1 MKYYDSFMATAKTP
15 VELWKE
21 HTQQFLNENFINSSN
36 YLTVGREIG
45 FGTLEFECISAR
57 VMSVLDSKVGDKI
70 NDDFKTIFFD
80 DLQYKPPLGARF
92 SFDNNIWIVYSTDN
106 YNNLNSACYIRR
118 CNNTINSLDEKGNVH
133 QEPCVVDLKPTRSGF
148 VEDLSMW
155 TPNSRQIIMY
165 QENDWTKHLDVN
177 SRIMFSNKVYR
188 IGVSLDFNR
197 TETFNKDSVNFVT
210 AYLDNDLLNEYDNL
224 ELQIADYNP
233 PTTTGESTQ
242 PTEEE
247 LFKLSPNDFVVPVG
261 STQEYQL
268 LGYYALDRVD
278 VKISP
283 LSNQYVDV
291 NYDNSNH
298 IITIKGKR
306 DWASGGVTITVTDTI
321 SKETRSFFIE
331 IGGLF

>member
-45 FGTLEFECISAR
+45 FGTLEFECVSAR

-80 DLQYKPPLGARF
+80 DLEYKPPLGARF
-92 SFDNNIWIVYSTDN
+92 SFDNNIWIVYSTNN
-106 YNNLNSACYIRR
+106 YNSLNSACYIRR
-118 CNNTINSLDEKGNVH
+118 CNNTINSLDENGNVH

-165 QENDWTKHLDVN
+165 QKNDWTKHLDVN
-177 SRIMFSNKVYR
+177 SRIMFSNKAYR

-197 TETFNKDSVNFVT
+197 TETFNKDSINFVT

-233 PTTTGESTQ
+233 PSQSTGDEVAQ
-242 PTEEE
+242 EE
-247 LFKLSPNDFVVPVG
+247 LFKLTPEDFYVPMG
-261 STQEYQL
+261 EEMDYRL
-268 LGYYALDRVD
+268 LSYYDDEKTVEITPTANKYVEAKYDATTEIIS
-278 VKISP
+278 VKAKK
-283 LSNQYVDV
+283 QW
-291 NYDNSNH
+291 DN
-298 IITIKGKR
+298 
-306 DWASGGVTITVTDTI
+306 GGVQIVVTRTATGE
-321 SKETRSFFIE
+321 KRSFFIE

>member
-36 YLTVGREIG
+36 YLTVGRETG
-45 FGTLEFECISAR
+45 FGTLEFECVSAR

-80 DLQYKPPLGARF
+80 DLEYKPPLGARF

-106 YNNLNSACYIRR
+106 YNSLNSACYIRR
-118 CNNTINSLDEKGNVH
+118 CNNTINSLDENGNVH
-133 QEPCVVDLKPTRSGF
+133 QEPCVIDLKPTRSGF
-148 VEDLSMW
+148 IEDLSMW

-165 QENDWTKHLDVN
+165 QKNDWTKHLDVN

-197 TETFNKDSVNFVT
+197 TETFNKDSINFVT
-210 AYLDNDLLNEYDNL
+210 AYLDNDLLNEFDNL
-224 ELQIADYNP
+224 ELQIEDYNP
-233 PTTTGESTQ
+233 PSQSTGDKGTQ
-242 PTEEE
+242 EE
-247 LFKLSPNDFVVPVG
+247 LFKLTPEDFYVPMG
-261 STQEYQL
+261 EEKDYKL
-268 LGYYALDRVD
+268 LSYYDDEKTVEITPTSNKYVEAKYDATTEIIS
-278 VKISP
+278 VKAKK
-283 LSNQYVDV
+283 QW
-291 NYDNSNH
+291 DN
-298 IITIKGKR
+298 
-306 DWASGGVTITVTDTI
+306 GGVEIVVTRTATGE
-321 SKETRSFFIE
+321 KRSFFIE

>member
-45 FGTLEFECISAR
+45 FGTLEFECVSAR

-80 DLQYKPPLGARF
+80 DLEYKPPLGARF

-106 YNNLNSACYIRR
+106 YNSLNSACYIRR
-118 CNNTINSLDEKGNVH
+118 CNNTINSLDENGNVH

-165 QENDWTKHLDVN
+165 QKNDWTKHLDVN

-197 TETFNKDSVNFVT
+197 TETFNKDSINFVT
-210 AYLDNDLLNEYDNL
+210 AYLDNDLLNEFDNL
-224 ELQIADYNP
+224 ELQIADYNTP
-233 PTTTGESTQ
+233 SQ
-242 PTEEE
+242 
-247 LFKLSPNDFVVPVG
+247 
-261 STQEYQL
+261 
-268 LGYYALDRVD
+268 
-278 VKISP
+278 
-283 LSNQYVDV
+283 
-291 NYDNSNH
+291 
-298 IITIKGKR
+298 
-306 DWASGGVTITVTDTI
+306 
-321 SKETRSFFIE
+321 
-331 IGGLF
+331 